1 MDNETLKSNLTS
13 GEHWLRLLYMLLFA
27 VILYVAAIVAGLV
40 IVVQF
45 LFALISGSA
54 NDNLKQFGGSLSRYI
69 FQVLRFMTYNRDE
82 KPFPFSDWPAA
93 ETGDDPVPGAAEDDP
108 S

>member
-27 VILYVAAIVAGLV
+27 VVLYVAAIVVGLV

-45 LFALISGSA
+45 LFALISGKA

-69 FQVLRFMTYNRDE
+69 FQVLRFMTYNREE
-82 KPFPFSDWPAA
+82 KPFPFSDWP
-93 ETGDDPVPGAAEDDP
+93 ESDGSDELVSVKPEDTP